1 MAILQ
6 PYLDRV
12 VSWATQ
18 ERFKEDVAA
27 ARKDFFHLTG
37 GEVFEDDRSVESRLA
52 AFVDWYVFDRP
63 RGETGFTPARAFVE
77 EQTREMHPTEVP
89 IYRGFTET
97 VRGLFELKKFAKN
110 DRLRVRELL
119 ADKEYEV
126 FERRALAGLGKGDVF
141 EARLI
146 PFQGDLLFSSAFCY
160 HPRAAKKQI
169 VAEVKRRRKAGN
181 LEPAPFLNGLLAKA
195 LKFERYRNVAVEAI
209 YSFR

>member
-1 MAILQ
+1 MFQ
-6 PYLDRV
+6 TYLDRV

-18 ERFKEDVAA
+18 EKFKDDVAL
-27 ARKDFFHLTG
+27 ARKDFFLLTG

-63 RGETGFTPARAFVE
+63 RGEGKITPAQAFVLE
-77 EQTREMHPTEVP
+77 ETSDMHPTEIP

-97 VRGLFELKKFAKN
+97 VRGLFELKKLPKN
-110 DRLRVRELL
+110 ERLEVRELL
-119 ADKEYEV
+119 GDKPYEV
-126 FERRALAGLGKGDVF
+126 YERRTLAGLGKGDIF

-160 HPRAAKKQI
+160 HPRPAKKPI

-181 LEPAPFLNGLLAKA
+181 LDPAPFLNSLLAMA
-195 LKFERYRNVAVEAI
+195 LKFERYRNVTVEAI
-209 YSFR
+209 YSFER